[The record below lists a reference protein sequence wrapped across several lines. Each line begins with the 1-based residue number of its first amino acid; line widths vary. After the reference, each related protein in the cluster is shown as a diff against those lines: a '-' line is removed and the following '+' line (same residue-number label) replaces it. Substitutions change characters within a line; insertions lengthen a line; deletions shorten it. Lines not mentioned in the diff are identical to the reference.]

1 MVSDKPGGP
10 ECVQPPSPPRKL
22 TAQLKSPFGD
32 SCFTSLCGG
41 FFPDRAKVSATL
53 APEVLSQ
60 STEDEIN
67 GAYGFIRLSRRRQD
81 VIFFSQRFAL
91 R

>member
-1 MVSDKPGGP
+1 MVSAEKVPGSLDFCHHRGMDFTSSSTVCKSDDLTGAP
-10 ECVQPPSPPRKL
+10 NDL

-60 STEDEIN
+60 ST
-67 GAYGFIRLSRRRQD
+67 
-81 VIFFSQRFAL
+81 
-91 R
+91 